1 MATTKDNRGI
11 RYVCSGTAT
20 TTVNFDIELQAG
32 ASNNDD
38 TTWLAGG
45 AGTYPGTLTPF
56 EPRQTDGTNS
66 SRSPRLIGLT
76 MNAALAEGN
85 TLTLSNDPTQDAGGA
100 GITTILGVY
109 TSQADSTASL
119 AVVKTSALVL
129 TFDIEETANGTSD
142 DTSGAELLL
151 IVV

>member
-20 TTVNFDIELQAG
+20 TTINFDIELQAG
-32 ASNNDD
+32 ASDLDD

-45 AGTYPGTLTPF
+45 AGSYPGTLTPF
-56 EPRQTDGTNS
+56 EPRQSDGTNS
-66 SRSPRLIGLT
+66 HQSPRLIGLT
-76 MNAALAEGN
+76 MSDALADGN

-109 TSQADSTASL
+109 ASHKDATAIL
-119 AVVKTSALVL
+119 GVTKTSALVL
-129 TFDIEETANGTSD
+129 TFELKQHD
-142 DTSGAELLL
+142 DSAADVSGAELLL

>member
-32 ASNNDD
+32 ASNNDS

-56 EPRQTDGTNS
+56 EPRQADGTNS
-66 SRSPRLIGLT
+66 SQSPRLIGLT
-76 MNAALAEGN
+76 MSSALAEGD
-85 TLTLSNDPTQDAGGA
+85 TLSLSNDPTQDAGGA

-109 TSQADSTASL
+109 TSQVDATASL
-119 AVVKTSALVL
+119 GVSKTNALEL
-129 TFDIEETANGTSD
+129 TFDIELTSD
-142 DTSGAELLL
+142 GTTNDTTGAELLL

>member
-129 TFDIEETANGTSD
+129 TFDIEATADGTTD

>member
-56 EPRQTDGTNS
+56 EPRQSDGTNS

-76 MNAALAEGN
+76 MNSALAEGN

-100 GITTILGVY
+100 GITSILGVY

-129 TFDIEETANGTSD
+129 TFDIEATADGTTD

>member
-38 TTWLAGG
+38 TTWLAGATTG
-45 AGTYPGTLTPF
+45 YPGTLTPF
-56 EPRQTDGTNS
+56 EPRQIDGTNS

-76 MNAALAEGN
+76 MNAALTEGN

-109 TSQADSTASL
+109 TAKVDASASL
-119 AVVKTSALVL
+119 GVTKTSALVL
-129 TFDIEETANGTSD
+129 TFDVEATADGTTN

>member
-20 TTVNFDIELQAG
+20 TTINFDIELQAG

-38 TTWLAGG
+38 TTWQTGG
-45 AGTYPGTLTPF
+45 TGTYPGTLTPF
-56 EPRQTDGTNS
+56 EPRQADGTNS
-66 SRSPRLIGLT
+66 HQSPRLIGLT
-76 MNAALAEGN
+76 MSSALTEGN

-109 TSQADSTASL
+109 TSQTDATASL
-119 AVVKTSALVL
+119 GVTKTSALVL
-129 TFDIEETANGTSD
+129 TFDVELSSDGTTD
-142 DTSGAELLL
+142 DTTGAELLL
-151 IVV
+151 LVV

>member
-76 MNAALAEGN
+76 MSAALTEAN

-109 TSQADSTASL
+109 TSKVDATASL
-119 AVVKTSALVL
+119 GVTKTSALVL
-129 TFDIEETANGTSD
+129 TFDVEATADGTAD

>member
-20 TTVNFDIELQAG
+20 TAVNFDIEMQAG
-32 ASNNDD
+32 ASNNDS

-56 EPRQTDGTNS
+56 EPRQSDGTNS
-66 SRSPRLIGLT
+66 HQSPRLIGLT
-76 MNAALAEGN
+76 MSGALTEGN

-100 GITTILGVY
+100 GISTILGVY
-109 TSQADSTASL
+109 TSQVDATASL
-119 AVVKTSALVL
+119 GVTKTSALVL
-129 TFDIEETANGTSD
+129 TFDVELSSDGVTD
-142 DTSGAELLL
+142 DTTGAELLL
-151 IVV
+151 LVV